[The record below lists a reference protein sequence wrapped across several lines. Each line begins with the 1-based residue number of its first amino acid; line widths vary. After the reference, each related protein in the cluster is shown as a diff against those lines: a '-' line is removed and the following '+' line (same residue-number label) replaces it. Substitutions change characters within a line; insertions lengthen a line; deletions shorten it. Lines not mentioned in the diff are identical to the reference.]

1 GLNNK
6 KYVHQFDVDNNGKQ
20 INLGE
25 L

>member
-1 GLNNK
+1 NNK